1 MQLIDLRVRG
11 RIGVPEIGGLENFW
25 ISEFG
30 YEMNRPAL
38 ELNLHVLFLV
48 VFDQRSPR
56 GAKAPPK
63 HVGP

>member
-1 MQLIDLRVRG
+1 MQLFDLRVRG
-11 RIGVPEIGGLENFW
+11 RIGVPEIGGLEK
-25 ISEFG
+25 
-30 YEMNRPAL
+30 MNRPAL
-38 ELNLHVLFLV
+38 ELNFHVLFLV